1 MTFMSFLVLFIVAAV
16 VAGILHYGLKFYIVA
31 GHWSFIS
38 KLIVAYIGASYGST
52 WFGEWF
58 DGVVASG
65 VYLLPAI
72 FGAAALTILVVD
84 VVKTLR
90 HS

>member
-1 MTFMSFLVLFIVAAV
+1 MGFMSFLVLLIVAAV
-16 VAGILHYGLKFYIVA
+16 VAAILHYGLKFYIVA
-31 GHWSFIS
+31 GNWSFVS
-38 KLIVAYIGASYGST
+38 KVIVGYIGAAYGST

-58 DGVVASG
+58 AGVAAGG
-65 VYLLPAI
+65 VYLLPAAL
-72 FGAAALTILVVD
+72 GAAALIILVVD